1 MYEEG
6 RGVARSVTRSVDL
19 WTRACDGGDSLGCI
33 ELARLYKDGRGVHAD
48 RERAL
53 SLFKKACD
61 AGMTM
66 GCDAMKR

>member
-1 MYEEG
+1 MREG
-6 RGVARSVTRSVDL
+6 HEARQVAVPQ
-19 WTRACDGGDSLGCI
+19 SLGD
-33 ELARLYKDGRGVHAD
+33 AVDKAGRGVHAD

-66 GCDAMKR
+66 GCDAGMTMGCDAMKR

>member
-1 MYEEG
+1 MREG
-6 RGVARSVTRSVDL
+6 HEARQVAVPQ
-19 WTRACDGGDSLGCI
+19 SLGD
-33 ELARLYKDGRGVHAD
+33 AVDTAGRGVHAD